1 MPNAVLM
8 KVPSTSAAA
17 NAVAC
22 CGEGSDEPESAAV
35 CSAHC
40 ADMFDGLEVL
50 ETGIQNERCKSIKA
64 PQQADAGAERFPYLQ
79 PIQPVSTSLR
89 IPYTDR
95 FLVGRKWLAINEHSF
110 VLEISCDTIEKANR
124 RLQLTSRA

>member
-50 ETGIQNERCKSIKA
+50 ETGIQNERCKCTGIHYKA
-64 PQQADAGAERFPYLQ
+64 VAERFPYLQ

-89 IPYTDR
+89 IP
-95 FLVGRKWLAINEHSF
+95 
-110 VLEISCDTIEKANR
+110 
-124 RLQLTSRA
+124 